1 MLKRQLKIWFE
12 DREVRKV
19 EIVTLYFKDEKLYLI
34 DQRKLPNTY
43 EIFECETYKDV
54 DFAIKDMVVRGAPAI
69 GASGAYG
76 VVLGAK
82 EYKGLDRDAFL
93 EKMEEV
99 LNVLNESRPTA
110 VNLMW
115 GIKRM
120 RKVID
125 QNKSLSPEEIYVELK
140 KEADLVAKE
149 DVEINKTMAK
159 HGNTLVPQK
168 ATILTHC
175 NAGALATVG
184 YGTALGVVREA
195 FYTRKDIFVYADETR
210 PRLQGAKLTS
220 WELLK
225 EGIPSR
231 LIPDNVAATL
241 IRDGKIDLI
250 LVGADRVASNGD
262 TANKIGTFMLSV
274 VAKAYGVPFYIVAPT
289 STIDF
294 EIETGKEIVIEERDD
309 KEVTHIGGVRVAPEG
324 VKVYNPAFDVTPN
337 ENITAIVTEK
347 GVVKPPFK
355 ENLLKIRP

>member
-1 MLKRQLKIWFE
+1 M
-12 DREVRKV
+12 
-19 EIVTLYFKDEKLYLI
+19 EIKTLEFKDEKLHLI
-34 DQRKLPNTY
+34 DQRKLPNSF
-43 EIFECETYKDV
+43 EIFVCETYKDV

-82 EYKGLDRDAFL
+82 EYKDLEKKHFI

-99 LNVLNESRPTA
+99 LEVLNSSRPTA

-120 RKVID
+120 RNVIER
-125 QNKSLSPEEIYVELK
+125 NKELSPKEIYEKLK
-140 KEADLVAKE
+140 EEGNKIAKE
-149 DVEINKTMAK
+149 DVEINKAIGEY
-159 HGNTLVPQK
+159 GNGIVPEK

-184 YGTALGVVREA
+184 YGTALGVIRSA
-195 FYTRKDIFVYADETR
+195 FYSGKDIFVYADETR

-220 WELLK
+220 WELVK
-225 EGIPSR
+225 EEIPCK
-231 LIPDNVAATL
+231 LIPDSVAATL

-250 LVGADRVASNGD
+250 VVGADRIATNGD

-274 VAKAYGVPFYIVAPT
+274 VAKAYNVPLYIAAPI

-294 EIETGKEIVIEERDD
+294 DIETGEEIVIEERDD
-309 KEVTHIGGVRVAPEG
+309 EEITHIQGKRVAPEG
-324 VKVYNPAFDVTPN
+324 VRVYNPAFDVTPN
-337 ENITAIVTEK
+337 ENITAIITEK
-347 GVVKPPFK
+347 GIIRPPFK
-355 ENLLKIRP
+355 ENILKLTP